1 MKTDVITVD
10 NKGDSLQLALN
21 RIEGLANSV
30 TKSDKNGHYLRLMAE
45 ELFGI
50 VSANAGDFTAKF
62 WAENQNRDFRIVL
75 EADAK
80 ELPDEAK
87 KDLLSISSTGEN
99 SEDSGIMDK
108 IGSLFCFFAKGGNA
122 ANVKTFD
129 CGYSETSGDISWS
142 LKDYKS
148 TIKNKNLDA
157 SLEELSKSV
166 IANIVDDIKVG
177 VKDKKVK
184 IEIFKTF

>member
-1 MKTDVITVD
+1 MGTV
-10 NKGDSLQLALN
+10 L
-21 RIEGLANSV
+21 
-30 TKSDKNGHYLRLMAE
+30 
-45 ELFGI
+45 
-50 VSANAGDFTAKF
+50 
-62 WAENQNRDFRIVL
+62 
-75 EADAK
+75 
-80 ELPDEAK
+80 
-87 KDLLSISSTGEN
+87 TGEN

-122 ANVKTFD
+122 ANVKTFG
-129 CGYSETSGDISWS
+129 CGYNESSGDISWS